1 MMTAC
6 IFGVRGVDTKFK
18 NIFKR
23 KILICCKCNE
33 RKVVMTHK
41 RLRKLLQAKGVQR
54 NNVED
59 VIRRYREGYFYT
71 ANEAV
76 YNRYCIKE
84 LFNIVT
90 KLANKSE

>member
-1 MMTAC
+1 MITAC
-6 IFGVRGVDTKFK
+6 MFGVRGVDMKLK

-33 RKVVMTHK
+33 RKTIMTHK

-59 VIRRYREGYFYT
+59 VIRRHREGYFYVE
-71 ANEAV
+71 NKKV
-76 YNRYCIKE
+76 YKRYCFFNEICL
-84 LFNIVT
+84 LF
-90 KLANKSE
+90 

>member
-59 VIRRYREGYFYT
+59 VVRKYREGYFYVT
-71 ANEAV
+71 NEDV
-76 YNRYCIKE
+76 YDRYCMRK
-84 LFNIVT
+84 LFGAVV
-90 KLANKSE
+90 KFAHRGE

>member
-1 MMTAC
+1 MITAC
-6 IFGVRGVDTKFK
+6 MFGVRGVDMKLK
-18 NIFKR
+18 SIFKR

-59 VIRRYREGYFYT
+59 VIRKYREGYFYVT
-71 ANEAV
+71 NEDV
-76 YNRYCIKE
+76 YDRYCMRK
-84 LFNIVT
+84 LFGAVV
-90 KLANKSE
+90 KFAHRGE

>member
-1 MMTAC
+1 
-6 IFGVRGVDTKFK
+6 
-18 NIFKR
+18 
-23 KILICCKCNE
+23 
-33 RKVVMTHK
+33 MTHK

-76 YNRYCIKE
+76 YNRYCIKRNC
-84 LFNIVT
+84 LI
-90 KLANKSE
+90 L

>member
-41 RLRKLLQAKGVQR
+41 RLRKLLQAIGVQR

-59 VIRRYREGYFYT
+59 VVRKYREGYFYVT
-71 ANEAV
+71 NEDV
-76 YNRYCIKE
+76 YDRYCMRK
-84 LFNIVT
+84 LFGAVV
-90 KLANKSE
+90 KFAHRGE

>member
-1 MMTAC
+1 MTAC
-6 IFGVRGVDTKFK
+6 IFGVRGVETKFK

-54 NNVED
+54 NNIED
-59 VIRRYREGYFYT
+59 VIRKYRDDYFYT

-76 YNRYCIKE
+76 YDRYCVHKLLSIMA
-84 LFNIVT
+84 
-90 KLANKSE
+90 KLANRSE

>member
-41 RLRKLLQAKGVQR
+41 RLRKLLQATGIQR

-59 VIRRYREGYFYT
+59 VIRKYREDYFYT
-71 ANEAV
+71 TNEDV
-76 YNRYCIKE
+76 YNRYCVRE
-84 LFNIVT
+84 LFSVVVEF
-90 KLANKSE
+90 ANRSE

>member
-1 MMTAC
+1 MITAC
-6 IFGVRGVDTKFK
+6 IFGVRGVDMKFK
-18 NIFKR
+18 SIFKR

-41 RLRKLLQAKGVQR
+41 RLRKLLQAKGIQR

-59 VIRRYREGYFYT
+59 IIRRYREGYFYT

-76 YNRYCIKE
+76 YNRYYKGE
-84 LFNIVT
+84 LFNFVT

>member
-1 MMTAC
+1 MITAC
-6 IFGVRGVDTKFK
+6 MFGVRGVDMKLK

-41 RLRKLLQAKGVQR
+41 RLRKLLQATGIQR

-59 VIRRYREGYFYT
+59 VIRKYREDYFYT
-71 ANEAV
+71 ANEDV
-76 YNRYCIKE
+76 YNRYCVRE
-84 LFNIVT
+84 LFSVVV
-90 KLANKSE
+90 KFAHRSE

>member
-1 MMTAC
+1 MITVC
-6 IFGVRGVDTKFK
+6 IFGVRGVDMKFK
-18 NIFKR
+18 SVFKR

-54 NNVED
+54 NNIED
-59 VIRRYREGYFYT
+59 VIRKYRDDYFYT

-76 YNRYCIKE
+76 YDRYCVHKLLSIMA
-84 LFNIVT
+84 
-90 KLANKSE
+90 KLANRSE